1 MIKAYIEM
9 KKKEILVKSRLYGMI
24 LTFVDERED
33 LLNLVKGLYTELKD
47 VPIENLQKEFVSK
60 IAELAHSEA
69 VKQRETEKSAQNE
82 SSIGIFRKVIF
93 EYILKLNREYLYR
106 KYFI

>member
-1 MIKAYIEM
+1 MKMIKAYIEM

-69 VKQRETEKSAQNE
+69 VKQRETEKSA
-82 SSIGIFRKVIF
+82 
-93 EYILKLNREYLYR
+93 
-106 KYFI
+106 